1 MNSNRAR
8 FALYVVLAAFLLT
21 LAGRGLITQEE
32 AKLWTS
38 VASDLLGAG
47 ALALAAANVPGV
59 GRGGR
64 HRKADDA

>member
-1 MNSNRAR
+1 MSPKVRWG
-8 FALYVVLAAFLLT
+8 LYVILAALLLS
-21 LAGRGLITQEE
+21 LAARGLITQEE
-32 AKLWTS
+32 ARLWTS

-64 HRKADDA
+64 HRKAEEE

>member
-1 MNSNRAR
+1 MNPRAR
-8 FALYVVLAAFLLT
+8 FTLYVVLSAAMVT
-21 LAGRGLITQEE
+21 LVGRGLITQDE

-47 ALALAAANVPGV
+47 ALAIAAANVPGV

-64 HRKADDA
+64 HRKADDE